1 MGREQKG
8 RRIKMCEKREVKEIK
23 TNKDKLLGERR
34 EGRGRRENW
43 RSLNKGRK
51 KKEKGERE
59 EGVRKEKEIA
69 IEMNIETHKVG
80 EREEKE
86 GKEEAVQRRWR
97 KGEEEKE
104 KERRN
109 ETRRCREWE
118 KKNNVIERKCL
129 SDGP

>member
-1 MGREQKG
+1 M
-8 RRIKMCEKREVKEIK
+8 
-23 TNKDKLLGERR
+23 
-34 EGRGRRENW
+34 
-43 RSLNKGRK
+43 
-51 KKEKGERE
+51 
-59 EGVRKEKEIA
+59 RKEKEIA

-80 EREEKE
+80 ERKEKE

-104 KERRN
+104 KERRK